1 MGNLKHDRMHTSALA
16 TPGRHR
22 HRPVTERDVEQ
33 PAAIPLPALRSLH
46 LARWQIARHTI
57 SVSVVSCLD
66 SCQSGPHKTET
77 GTPMASPF
85 ETVAQRQCSTTV
97 LECQYKNPR
106 TPVRFR

>member
-22 HRPVTERDVEQ
+22 HRAIAEREIEQ
-33 PAAIPLPALRSLH
+33 PPAIPLPALRSFC

-66 SCQSGPHKTET
+66 SCQSGPQK
-77 GTPMASPF
+77 
-85 ETVAQRQCSTTV
+85 
-97 LECQYKNPR
+97 
-106 TPVRFR
+106 